1 MQTDAAAAF
10 AAAQAQYKQTFEKHL
25 ANGVNFMS
33 DQVWIDP
40 EVEIAPG
47 ATILPGC
54 ILRGNTKIG
63 AGCVVGPNSL
73 LENTELGED
82 STFNASQAYDSRLGA
97 GNKIGP
103 LYPYPAE
110 HRDRPGGASGRLCGD
125 QELRSGARVPP

>member
-63 AGCVVGPNSL
+63 AGCVVGPKAL
-73 LENTELGED
+73 L
-82 STFNASQAYDSRLGA
+82 
-97 GNKIGP
+97 NKVNRAWP
-103 LYPYPAE
+103 LAQLIDAVAAE
-110 HRDRPGGASGRLCGD
+110 HA
-125 QELRSGARVPP
+125 ANA

>member
-63 AGCVVGPNSL
+63 AGCVVIYFCK
-73 LENTELGED
+73 EVCD
-82 STFNASQAYDSRLGA
+82 ASVCSGA
-97 GNKIGP
+97 GVFFLSIKAGTPFFCMEKMN
-103 LYPYPAE
+103 AQ
-110 HRDRPGGASGRLCGD
+110 SGIPSAYTHTPSERRKD
-125 QELRSGARVPP
+125 ANDVQ